1 MLDMQNK
8 AYRAATQLFM
18 DDIKSE
24 MRSIRKDLEDVKM
37 SVAFMSKDN
46 DSMKVE
52 MKSVDLQIRKLST
65 KMDHVEGVTID
76 SFEDMAAHV
85 DYLENQSR
93 RNNIKVLGV
102 PEDTSERSWDDTEKK
117 VKSLIKT
124 TLKISEEVDIERAH
138 RVGKF
143 QKEGRKDFSGRYHP
157 PKPRAIVAKFKSWK
171 VKEQILKKARD
182 VRPKSLMFV
191 GDFSQRTLER
201 RRALIPE
208 LEEARNNN
216 KQAFLVMDRLV
227 IRDKPP
233 DKHPSQGRNEVSQE
247 AQKEPE
253 IISHDDEIE
262 FNT

>member
-1 MLDMQNK
+1 
-8 AYRAATQLFM
+8 
-18 DDIKSE
+18 
-24 MRSIRKDLEDVKM
+24 
-37 SVAFMSKDN
+37 
-46 DSMKVE
+46 
-52 MKSVDLQIRKLST
+52 
-65 KMDHVEGVTID
+65 
-76 SFEDMAAHV
+76 
-85 DYLENQSR
+85 
-93 RNNIKVLGV
+93 
-102 PEDTSERSWDDTEKK
+102 
-117 VKSLIKT
+117 
-124 TLKISEEVDIERAH
+124 
-138 RVGKF
+138 
-143 QKEGRKDFSGRYHP
+143 
-157 PKPRAIVAKFKSWK
+157 
-171 VKEQILKKARD
+171 
-182 VRPKSLMFV
+182 MFV